1 MNFAMSP
8 GERTLLL
15 TISPG
20 NLTHAPQEPF
30 NQNNPVSETIRYLQ
44 TITPEKGV
52 ETGVL
57 VKYILLDA
65 IRAGASDI
73 HIEPWE
79 STLVVRI
86 RLNGVLNEL
95 VHLPL
100 EYMDKISGRFK
111 VMANLV
117 TYQTGLPQEGHAPAD
132 PELGGVE
139 QRISVFPTTRG
150 EKIVIRIFDPSNRSF
165 DLGSLGMDEDVLA
178 EFIRLLSRPSG
189 LILLTGPTGSGK
201 TTAIY
206 SALYHLV
213 QRAGPAISI
222 ATVEDPVEFSLPM
235 IAQAQVNNAQNFSY
249 PIALRSLMRQDPQVI
264 MVGEIRDPETAAI
277 AVQAGLT
284 GHLVISTIHSGST
297 AGVFA
302 RLINMEIEP
311 FLLASSIIGVLGVRL
326 IRKNCTYCAQPYD
339 PDPTLLKMVPP
350 EFLESAHLRR
360 GAGCEQCMET
370 GFSGRTSVTELLAVG
385 QVFRDAVLQK
395 LPTRALQQVAT
406 QQGMLTMWQRG
417 LQRVASGQM
426 PLEEILRVVA
436 VDEL

>member
-1 MNFAMSP
+1 
-8 GERTLLL
+8 
-15 TISPG
+15 
-20 NLTHAPQEPF
+20 
-30 NQNNPVSETIRYLQ
+30 VSETIRYLQ
-44 TITPEKGV
+44 SESAAKGV
-52 ETGVL
+52 EIGVL
-57 VKYILLDA
+57 VKYLLIDA

-86 RLNGVLNEL
+86 RLNGVLSEL

-100 EYMDKISGRFK
+100 DLMDKISGRFK
-111 VMANLV
+111 VLANLI

-139 QRISVFPTTRG
+139 QRISIFPTTRG
-150 EKIVIRIFDPSNRSF
+150 EKIVVRIFDPSNRSF
-165 DLGSLGMDEDVLA
+165 EMSSLGFDEGTLTS
-178 EFIRLLSRPSG
+178 FIKLLSKPSG

-206 SALYHLV
+206 SALYYLV

-235 IAQAQVNNAQNFSY
+235 IAQAQVNLAQDFTY
-249 PIALRSLMRQDPQVI
+249 PKALRSLMRQDPQVI

-302 RLINMEIEP
+302 RMINMAIEP
-311 FLLASSIIGVLGVRL
+311 FLLSSSIIGVLGVRL
-326 IRKNCTYCAQPYD
+326 IRMNCTYCTQPYE
-339 PDPTLLKMVPP
+339 PDPALLKLMP
-350 EFLESAHLRR
+350 EEMIEVAQFRK
-360 GAGCEQCMET
+360 GAGCDQCLNT
-370 GFSGRTSVTELLAVG
+370 GFSGRTSVTEMLTVE

-395 LPTRALQQVAT
+395 LPTKSLHQIAI
-406 QQGMLTMWQRG
+406 QQGMQTMWQNG
-417 LQRVASGQM
+417 LSRVVAGQT
-426 PLEEILRVVA
+426 PLEEILRVIS
-436 VDEL
+436 VDDL

>member
-1 MNFAMSP
+1 M
-8 GERTLLL
+8 
-15 TISPG
+15 
-20 NLTHAPQEPF
+20 
-30 NQNNPVSETIRYLQ
+30 SETIRYLQ
-44 TITPEKGV
+44 SESAEKGV
-52 ETGVL
+52 EIGVL
-57 VKYILLDA
+57 VKYLLIDA

-86 RLNGVLNEL
+86 RLNGVLSEL

-100 EYMDKISGRFK
+100 DLMDKISGRFK
-111 VMANLV
+111 VLANLI

-139 QRISVFPTTRG
+139 QRISIFPTTRG
-150 EKIVIRIFDPSNRSF
+150 EKIVVRIFDPSNRSF
-165 DLGSLGMDEDVLA
+165 EMSSLGFDEGTLTS
-178 EFIRLLSRPSG
+178 FIKLLSKPSG

-235 IAQAQVNNAQNFSY
+235 IAQAQVNLAQDFTY
-249 PIALRSLMRQDPQVI
+249 PKALRSLMRQDPQVI

-302 RLINMEIEP
+302 RMINMAIEP
-311 FLLASSIIGVLGVRL
+311 FLLSSSIIGVLGVRL
-326 IRKNCTYCAQPYD
+326 IRMNCTYCTQPYE
-339 PDPTLLKMVPP
+339 PDPALLKLMP
-350 EFLESAHLRR
+350 EEMIEAAQFRK
-360 GAGCEQCMET
+360 GAGCDQCLNT
-370 GFSGRTSVTELLAVG
+370 GFSGRTSVTEMLTVE

-395 LPTRALQQVAT
+395 LPTKSLHQIAI
-406 QQGMLTMWQRG
+406 QQGMQTMWQNG
-417 LQRVASGQM
+417 LSRVISGQT
-426 PLEEILRVVA
+426 PLEEILRVIA
-436 VDEL
+436 IDEI

>member
-1 MNFAMSP
+1 M
-8 GERTLLL
+8 
-15 TISPG
+15 
-20 NLTHAPQEPF
+20 
-30 NQNNPVSETIRYLQ
+30 SETIRYLQ
-44 TITPEKGV
+44 SESAEKGV
-52 ETGVL
+52 EIGVL
-57 VKYILLDA
+57 VKYLLIDA

-86 RLNGVLNEL
+86 RLNGVLTEL

-100 EYMDKISGRFK
+100 DLMDKISGRFK
-111 VMANLV
+111 VLANLI

-139 QRISVFPTTRG
+139 QRISIFPTTRG
-150 EKIVIRIFDPSNRSF
+150 EKIVVRIFDPSNRSF
-165 DLGSLGMDEDVLA
+165 EMSALGFDPDTLA
-178 EFIRLLSRPSG
+178 QFIKLLNKPSG

-213 QRAGPAISI
+213 QRSGPAISI

-235 IAQAQVNNAQNFSY
+235 IAQAQVNLAQDFTY
-249 PIALRSLMRQDPQVI
+249 PKALRSLMRQDPQVI

-302 RLINMEIEP
+302 RMINMNIEP
-311 FLLASSIIGVLGVRL
+311 FLLSSSIIGVLGVRL
-326 IRKNCTYCAQPYD
+326 IRMNCTYCTQPYE
-339 PDPTLLKMVPP
+339 PEEALLKLIPQEVV
-350 EFLESAHLRR
+350 ETAQFRK
-360 GAGCEQCMET
+360 GAGCDQCLST
-370 GFSGRTSVTELLAVG
+370 GFSGRTAVTEMLTVD

-395 LPTRALQQVAT
+395 LPTKALQQVGIN
-406 QQGMLTMWQRG
+406 QGMQTMWQNG
-417 LQRVASGQM
+417 LARVISGQA
-426 PLEEILRVVA
+426 PLEEILRVIA
-436 VDEL
+436 IDET